1 MPKLHLRKSGF
12 IDSVCGS
19 FSKPCERIQIFRK
32 TGNLKHI
39 YKNELH
45 KVCFAHDAANP
56 DIEDLAKRI
65 VSDKILKD
73 RAYEITM
80 NPKYDWC
87 QRG

>member
-12 IDSVCGS
+12 INSVCGL
-19 FSKPCERIQIFRK
+19 FSKPYERIQIFRK

-45 KVCFAHDAANP
+45 KVCFVHDAANP
-56 DIEDLAKRI
+56 DIENLARRI

-80 NPKYDWC
+80 TPKYDWY